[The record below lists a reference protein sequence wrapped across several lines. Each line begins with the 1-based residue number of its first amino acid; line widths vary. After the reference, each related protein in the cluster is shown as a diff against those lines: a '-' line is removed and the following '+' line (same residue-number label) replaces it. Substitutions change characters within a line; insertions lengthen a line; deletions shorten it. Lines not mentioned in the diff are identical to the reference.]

1 MCVDV
6 IRWLFSQTYGDRM
19 QRQALLIL
27 SCFLFAIIVPS
38 NPLIEQSSAEDVTVC
53 CDSVEADLY
62 LLSSDSDPILSPFEN
77 LLAETPT
84 SASFESAQTSP
95 EQIEKWVLSPA
106 WSGVV
111 PESTWSLEL
120 NYDVTDAGGAQLNL
134 SAVVTIGGSTFTGY
148 LDVGSQ
154 FVPAGAGTITI
165 DIPVESV
172 TVSGTSEVSLTL
184 NARTIVFSV
193 PSSGA
198 SIEFLWGSEAE
209 DSKVSANLPLID
221 LSLEEP
227 VVEGDL
233 VYFGLRIES
242 PFGMESLV
250 FSDSITLSVNGV
262 LLDGNPTEVSEGDA
276 ILVIWTWDGAAGG
289 VETVDVS
296 MEYVLQPGVKLTGL
310 TMFEIETFDSD
321 GGSGGYYPLNE
332 PLRTSGRGSPLT
344 ITMDLEL
351 ESEDNG
357 LRLSRSSTL
366 KIDGEMA
373 FWMRW
378 GMDHMG
384 DETIP
389 LSPVLKNFQAGA
401 VSDDERGSRVIESL
415 EVNQF
420 EGYMESYYITYFQLG
435 LGIESEELLGD
446 LSDSDTF
453 AITLDLMGEERVT
466 NAPLTIRIDSLTPL
480 QSGVDYTL
488 LRSFIKAQPSPL
500 WSGYSISVSGSSSLM
515 TSFSTVEIDVS
526 DVLEVDYLR
535 FPWGEMVTI
544 RGDGL
549 TQSDE
554 FSITTKP
561 TSSPLHAPLSL
572 TIIVVMILAGGLW
585 LAFAMVRQKNRYP
598 LLIETILIPMVFLM
612 LFFAYP
618 PLFVLFSSTGVAFAW
633 LATALVSPR
642 LIDNGNGSPAKSPN
656 IVTSFPTINCPQCSV
671 ANQVISNERPIR
683 LECTGCGRIIKIVA

>member
-1 MCVDV
+1 
-6 IRWLFSQTYGDRM
+6 M

-27 SCFLFAIIVPS
+27 SCFLFALIIPS
-38 NPLIEQSSAEDVTVC
+38 NPLIEQSAAEDVTVC

-62 LLSSDSDPILSPFEN
+62 LLGSESGSILSPFED
-77 LLAETPT
+77 LLAETPS
-84 SASFESAQTSP
+84 SASFETALTSS

-106 WSGVV
+106 WAGVI

-120 NYDVTDAGGAQLNL
+120 YYDVSDAGGAQLNL
-134 SAVVTIGGSTFTGY
+134 SAIVTIGGSTFTGY
-148 LDVGSQ
+148 LNGDDGQ
-154 FVPAGAGTITI
+154 GQGIFVPAGPGTITI

-184 NARTIVFSV
+184 NARNIVFSV
-193 PSSGA
+193 PNSGA
-198 SIEFLWGSEAE
+198 SVEFFWGSEAE
-209 DSKVSANLPLID
+209 DSKVSANLPLLD

-233 VYFGLRIES
+233 VYFGLRIDS
-242 PFGMESLV
+242 PFGMEALV
-250 FSDSITLSVNGV
+250 FSDSITMSVNGI
-262 LLDGNPTEVSEGDA
+262 LLEGDPTEVSDGDA

-296 MEYVLQPGVKLTGL
+296 MAYVLQPGVKLTGL
-310 TMFEIETFDSD
+310 TMFEIETFDSN

-332 PLRTSGRGSPLT
+332 PLRSSGRGSPLS
-344 ITMDLEL
+344 ITMNLEL

-357 LRLSRSSTL
+357 IQLSRSTTL
-366 KIDGEMA
+366 EIGGEMA

-384 DETIP
+384 DESIP

-466 NAPLTIRIDSLTPL
+466 NAPLTIRIDSLTPI

-488 LRSFIKAQPSPL
+488 LRSFIKPQPSPL
-500 WSGYSISVSGSSSLM
+500 WSGYDISVSGSTSLM
-515 TSFSTVEIDVS
+515 TSFSTVELDIS
-526 DVLEVDYLR
+526 DVLEIDYLR

-561 TSSPLHAPLSL
+561 TSSPLAAPLSL
-572 TIIVVMILAGGLW
+572 SIIVVMILGGSLW
-585 LAFAMVRQKNRYP
+585 LSFTMVRQKNRYP
-598 LLIETILIPMVFLM
+598 LLIETILIPIVFLM

-618 PLFVLFSSTGVAFAW
+618 PLFVLLSSSGVAFAW
-633 LATALVSPR
+633 LITAIASPKLTGIEFETR
-642 LIDNGNGSPAKSPN
+642 TKAPN
-656 IVTSFPTINCPQCSV
+656 IVTSFPTINCPQCGV
-671 ANQVISNERPIR
+671 ANPVTSNERPIR
-683 LECTGCGRIIKIVA
+683 LECTGCERIIKIVA

>member
-1 MCVDV
+1 
-6 IRWLFSQTYGDRM
+6 M
-19 QRQALLIL
+19 QRQAVLIL
-27 SCFLFAIIVPS
+27 SCFLLALIIPS
-38 NPLIEQSSAEDVTVC
+38 NPLIEQSSAEEVTVC

-62 LLSSDSDPILSPFEN
+62 LLGSESGSILSPFED
-77 LLAETPT
+77 LLAETAT
-84 SASFESAQTSP
+84 SASFESALVNS

-106 WSGVV
+106 WSGVI
-111 PESTWSLEL
+111 PESTWTLEL
-120 NYDVTDAGGAQLNL
+120 NYDVSEAGGAQLNL
-134 SAVVTIGGSTFTGY
+134 SAIVTIGGSTFTGY
-148 LDVGSQ
+148 LDESTS
-154 FVPAGAGTITI
+154 FVALGAGKITI

-172 TVSGTSEVSLTL
+172 TVSATSEVSLTL
-184 NARTIVFSV
+184 NARSIVFSV
-193 PSSGA
+193 PEPNP
-198 SIEFLWGSEAE
+198 SIEFLWGSESE
-209 DSKVSANLPLID
+209 DSRVSANLPLLD
-221 LSLEEP
+221 LTLDEP

-242 PFGMESLV
+242 PFGMEALV
-250 FSDSITLSVNGV
+250 FSDSITMSVNGI
-262 LLDGNPTEVSEGDA
+262 LLDGDPTEVSDGDA

-289 VETVDVS
+289 FETVDVS

-310 TMFEIETFDSD
+310 TMFEIETFDSN

-332 PLRTSGRGSPLT
+332 PLRSSGRGSPLS
-344 ITMDLEL
+344 ISMDLEL

-357 LRLSRSSTL
+357 IQLSRSTTL
-366 KIDGEMA
+366 EISGEMA

-446 LSDSDTF
+446 LSESDTF
-453 AITLDLMGEERVT
+453 TITLDLMGEERVT
-466 NAPLTIRIDSLTPL
+466 NAPLTIRIDSLTPI
-480 QSGVDYTL
+480 QSGTQYTL

-500 WSGYSISVSGSSSLM
+500 WSSYDISVSGSTSLM
-515 TSFSTVEIDVS
+515 TSFSVVELDAS

-561 TSSPLHAPLSL
+561 TSSPLHGPLSL
-572 TIIVVMILAGGLW
+572 TIIVVVILAGGLW
-585 LAFAMVRQKNRYP
+585 LAFTMVRQKNRYP
-598 LLIETILIPMVFLM
+598 LLMETILIPMVFLM
-612 LFFAYP
+612 VFFAYP
-618 PLFVLFSSTGVAFAW
+618 PLFVLFSSVGVSFAW
-633 LATALVSPR
+633 LATALVSPKLTNIR
-642 LIDNGNGSPAKSPN
+642 IENPTKVPS
-656 IVTSFPTINCPQCSV
+656 IVTSYPTINCPQCNVSNPV
-671 ANQVISNERPIR
+671 TSNERPIR
-683 LECTGCGRIIKIVA
+683 LECTGCQRIIKIVA

>member
-1 MCVDV
+1 
-6 IRWLFSQTYGDRM
+6 M

-27 SCFLFAIIVPS
+27 SCFLFAIILPS
-38 NPLIEQSSAEDVTVC
+38 NPLIEQTSAEDVTVC

-62 LLSSDSDPILSPFEN
+62 LLSSGSDSILSPFED
-77 LLAETPT
+77 LLAETPS
-84 SASFESAQTSP
+84 SASFETALTSS

-106 WSGVV
+106 WSGVI

-120 NYDVTDAGGAQLNL
+120 NYDVSDAGGAQLNL
-134 SAVVTIGGSTFTGY
+134 SAIVTIGGSTFTGY
-148 LDVGSQ
+148 LDESTS
-154 FVPAGAGTITI
+154 FVAAGAGKITI

-209 DSKVSANLPLID
+209 DSKVSANLPLLD

-242 PFGMESLV
+242 PFGMEALV
-250 FSDSITLSVNGV
+250 FSDSITMSVNGI
-262 LLDGNPTEVSEGDA
+262 LLDGDPTEVSDGDA
-276 ILVIWTWDGAAGG
+276 ILVIWTWDGASGG

-310 TMFEIETFDSD
+310 TMFEIETFDSN

-332 PLRTSGRGSPLT
+332 PLRTSGRGSPLS
-344 ITMDLEL
+344 ITMNLEL

-357 LRLSRSSTL
+357 IQLSRSTTL
-366 KIDGEMA
+366 EIGGEMA

-384 DETIP
+384 DESIP

-420 EGYMESYYITYFQLG
+420 EGYMGSYYITYFQLG

-446 LSDSDTF
+446 LSESDTF
-453 AITLDLMGEERVT
+453 AITLDLMGEDRVT
-466 NAPLTIRIDSLTPL
+466 NAPLTIRIDSLTPI

-488 LRSFIKAQPSPL
+488 VRSFIKSQPSPL
-500 WSGYSISVSGSSSLM
+500 WSGYDISISGSSSLM
-515 TSFSTVEIDVS
+515 TSFSTVELDTS

-535 FPWGEMVTI
+535 FPWGEMVKI
-544 RGDGL
+544 RGNGL

-561 TSSPLHAPLSL
+561 TSSPLAAPLSL
-572 TIIVVMILAGGLW
+572 SIIVVMILGGGLW
-585 LAFAMVRQKNRYP
+585 LSFTMVRQKNRYP
-598 LLIETILIPMVFLM
+598 LLIETILIPIVFLM

-618 PLFVLFSSTGVAFAW
+618 PLFVLLSSSGVAFAW
-633 LATALVSPR
+633 LITAIASPKLTGIAYETPTR
-642 LIDNGNGSPAKSPN
+642 APN
-656 IVTSFPTINCPQCSV
+656 IVTSFPTINCPQCGV
-671 ANQVISNERPIR
+671 ANPVTSNERPIR
-683 LECTGCGRIIKIVA
+683 LECNGCERIIKIVA

>member
-1 MCVDV
+1 
-6 IRWLFSQTYGDRM
+6 M

-27 SCFLFAIIVPS
+27 SCFLFAIILPS

-53 CDSVEADLY
+53 CDSTEADLY
-62 LLSSDSDPILSPFEN
+62 LLSSGSDSILSPFED

-84 SASFESAQTSP
+84 SASYESALTTP
-95 EQIEKWVLSPA
+95 EQIEKWVLPSA
-106 WSGVV
+106 WSGIL
-111 PESTWSLEL
+111 PEDTWSLEL
-120 NYDVTDAGGAQLNL
+120 YYEVSEAGGAILNL
-134 SAVVTIGGSTFTGY
+134 SATVTVGGSTFTGY
-148 LDVGSQ
+148 LDESSS
-154 FVPAGAGTITI
+154 FVSGIGTVTI

-184 NARTIVFSV
+184 SAGRVVFSV
-193 PSSGA
+193 PDGQA
-198 SIEFLWGSEAE
+198 AKIEFLWGSEAE
-209 DSKVSANLPLID
+209 DSRVSANLPLLD
-221 LSLEEP
+221 LSLQEP

-242 PFGMESLV
+242 PFGMEALV
-250 FSDSITLSVNGV
+250 FSDSITLSVNGI
-262 LLDGNPTEVSEGDA
+262 LLGGDPTEVSEGDA
-276 ILVIWTWDGAAGG
+276 ILVIWTWEGAAGG

-310 TMFEIETFDSD
+310 TVFEVETFDSN

-332 PLRTSGRGSPLT
+332 PLRSSGRGSPLS

-366 KIDGEMA
+366 QIGGEMA

-389 LSPVLKNFQAGA
+389 LSPVLKNFQAGS
-401 VSDDERGSRVIESL
+401 VSDDERGSRVIESI

-446 LSDSDTF
+446 LSDADTF

-466 NAPLTIRIDSLTPL
+466 NAPLSIRIDSLTPV
-480 QSGVDYTL
+480 QSGVSYTL

-500 WSGYSISVSGSSSLM
+500 WSGYDISVSGSSSLM

-572 TIIVVMILAGGLW
+572 TIIVGIILGGGLW

-598 LLIETILIPMVFLM
+598 LLIETILIPIVFLM

-633 LATALVSPR
+633 LTTALVSPK
-642 LIDNGNGSPAKSPN
+642 LIDNGIKSPTKAPN
-656 IVTSFPTINCPQCSV
+656 IVTSFPTINCPQCAV
-671 ANQVISNERPIR
+671 PNPVTSNERPIR

>member
-1 MCVDV
+1 
-6 IRWLFSQTYGDRM
+6 M

-27 SCFLFAIIVPS
+27 SCFLFAIILPS
-38 NPLIEQSSAEDVTVC
+38 NPLIEQTSAEDVTVC

-62 LLSSDSDPILSPFEN
+62 LLSSGSDSILSPFED
-77 LLAETPT
+77 LLAETPS
-84 SASFESAQTSP
+84 SASFETALTSS

-106 WSGVV
+106 WSGVI

-120 NYDVTDAGGAQLNL
+120 NYDVSDAGGAQLNL
-134 SAVVTIGGSTFTGY
+134 SAIVTIGGSTFTGY
-148 LDVGSQ
+148 LDESTS
-154 FVPAGAGTITI
+154 FVAAGAGKITI

-209 DSKVSANLPLID
+209 DSKVSANLPLLD

-233 VYFGLRIES
+233 VYFGLRIDS
-242 PFGMESLV
+242 PFGMEALV
-250 FSDSITLSVNGV
+250 FSDSITMSVNGI
-262 LLDGNPTEVSEGDA
+262 LLEGDPTEVSDGDA

-310 TMFEIETFDSD
+310 TMFEIETFDSN

-332 PLRTSGRGSPLT
+332 PLRTSGRGSPLS
-344 ITMDLEL
+344 ITMNLEL

-357 LRLSRSSTL
+357 IQLSRSTTL
-366 KIDGEMA
+366 EIGGEMA

-384 DETIP
+384 DESIP

-420 EGYMESYYITYFQLG
+420 EGYMGSYYITYFQLG

-453 AITLDLMGEERVT
+453 AITLDLMGEDRVT
-466 NAPLTIRIDSLTPL
+466 NAPLTIRIDSLTPI

-488 LRSFIKAQPSPL
+488 VRSFIKSQPSPL
-500 WSGYSISVSGSSSLM
+500 WSGYDISISGSTSLM
-515 TSFSTVEIDVS
+515 TSFSTVELDTS
-526 DVLEVDYLR
+526 DVLELDYLR
-535 FPWGEMVTI
+535 FPWGEMVKI
-544 RGDGL
+544 RGNGL

-561 TSSPLHAPLSL
+561 TSSPLASPLSL
-572 TIIVVMILAGGLW
+572 SIIVVMILGGGLW
-585 LAFAMVRQKNRYP
+585 LSFTMVRQKNRYP
-598 LLIETILIPMVFLM
+598 LLIETILIPIVFLM

-618 PLFVLFSSTGVAFAW
+618 PLFVLLSSSGVAFAW
-633 LATALVSPR
+633 LITAIASPKLTGIAYETPTR
-642 LIDNGNGSPAKSPN
+642 APN
-656 IVTSFPTINCPQCSV
+656 IVTSFPTINCPQCGV
-671 ANQVISNERPIR
+671 ANPVTSNERPIR
-683 LECTGCGRIIKIVA
+683 LECNGCERIIKIVA

>member
-1 MCVDV
+1 
-6 IRWLFSQTYGDRM
+6 M

-27 SCFLFAIIVPS
+27 SCFLFAIILPS
-38 NPLIEQSSAEDVTVC
+38 NPLIEQSSAENVTVC
-53 CDSVEADLY
+53 CESVEADLY
-62 LLSSDSDPILSPFEN
+62 LLSPDGNSILSPFED

-84 SASFESAQTSP
+84 SASFEAAQNTP
-95 EQIEKWVLSPA
+95 EQIEKWILSPA
-106 WSGVV
+106 WSGVI

-120 NYDVTDAGGAQLNL
+120 NYDVTDAGGANLNL

-148 LDVGSQ
+148 LDRVSE

-193 PSSGA
+193 PTSGA
-198 SIEFLWGSEAE
+198 SVEFLWGSEAE
-209 DSKVSANLPLID
+209 DSKVSVNLPLLD

-227 VVEGDL
+227 VVEGNF

-242 PFGMESLV
+242 PFGMEALV
-250 FSDSITLSVNGV
+250 FSDSISLSVNGI
-262 LLDGNPTEVSEGDA
+262 LLDGDPTEVSDGDA
-276 ILVIWTWDGAAGG
+276 ILVIWTWDDAAGG

-310 TMFEIETFDSD
+310 TIFEIETFDST
-321 GGSGGYYPLNE
+321 GGGGGYYPLNE
-332 PLRTSGRGSPLT
+332 PLRTSGRGSPLS
-344 ITMDLEL
+344 ITMELEL

-357 LRLSRSSTL
+357 LRLSRSTML
-366 KIDGEMA
+366 QIDGEMA

-384 DETIP
+384 EETIP
-389 LSPVLKNFQAGA
+389 LTSVLKNFKAGA
-401 VSDDERGSRVIESL
+401 VSDDERGSRVIESI

-420 EGYMESYYITYFQLG
+420 EGYMESYYLTYFLDG

-466 NAPLTIRIDSLTPL
+466 NAPLTIRIDSLTPI
-480 QSGVDYTL
+480 QSGVDYKL
-488 LRSFIKAQPSPL
+488 IRSFITTSTPL
-500 WSGYSISVSGSSSLM
+500 WSNYDITVSGSSSLM
-515 TSFSTVEIDVS
+515 SSFATVDS
-526 DVLEVDYLR
+526 DASDLLEVDYLR
-535 FPWGEMVTI
+535 FPWGEMVAI
-544 RGDGL
+544 RGEDL
-549 TQSDE
+549 SQSDE

-572 TIIVVMILAGGLW
+572 TIIIIVFLAGGLW
-585 LAFAMVRQKNRYP
+585 LAFKMVRQKNRYP
-598 LLIETILIPMVFLM
+598 LLMETILIPIIFVMV
-612 LFFAYP
+612 FFAYP
-618 PLFVLFSSTGVAFAW
+618 PLFVLFSSTGVVLAW
-633 LATALVSPR
+633 LATAVVSPKLTGAQLER
-642 LIDNGNGSPAKSPN
+642 STETPN
-656 IVTSFPTINCPQCSV
+656 IVTRFPTINCPQCGV
-671 ANQVISNERPIR
+671 ANPVTSDERPIR
-683 LECTGCGRIIKIVA
+683 VECTGCERIIKIVA

>member
-1 MCVDV
+1 
-6 IRWLFSQTYGDRM
+6 M

-27 SCFLFAIIVPS
+27 SCFLFAIILPS

-53 CDSVEADLY
+53 CDSTEADLY
-62 LLSSDSDPILSPFEN
+62 LLSSEGSSILSPFED
-77 LLAETPT
+77 LLSETPT
-84 SASFESAQTSP
+84 SASFESALTSP
-95 EQIEKWVLSPA
+95 EQIEKWALPSG
-106 WSGVV
+106 WSGIL
-111 PESTWSLEL
+111 PEDTWSLEL
-120 NYDVTDAGGAQLNL
+120 YYEVSGAGGANLDL
-134 SAVVTIGGSTFTGY
+134 SATVTVGGSTFTGY
-148 LDVGSQ
+148 LDESSSFVSGS
-154 FVPAGAGTITI
+154 GTVTI

-184 NARTIVFSV
+184 SAGRVVFIV
-193 PSSGA
+193 PQGQDA
-198 SIEFLWGSEAE
+198 KIEFLWGSEAE
-209 DSKVSANLPLID
+209 DSRVSANLPLLD
-221 LSLEEP
+221 LSLQEP

-242 PFGMESLV
+242 PFGMEALV
-250 FSDSITLSVNGV
+250 FSDSITLSVNGI
-262 LLDGNPTEVSEGDA
+262 LLGGDPTEVSEGDA
-276 ILVIWTWDGAAGG
+276 ILVIWTWEGAAGG

-310 TMFEIETFDSD
+310 TVFEVETFDSN

-332 PLRTSGRGSPLT
+332 PLRSSGRGSPLSIT
-344 ITMDLEL
+344 IDLEL

-366 KIDGEMA
+366 QISGEMA

-389 LSPVLKNFQAGA
+389 LSPVLKNFQAGS
-401 VSDDERGSRVIESL
+401 VSDDDRGSRVIESI

-446 LSDSDTF
+446 LSDADTF

-466 NAPLTIRIDSLTPL
+466 NAPLSLRIDSLTPV
-480 QSGVDYTL
+480 QSGVSYNL

-500 WSGYSISVSGSSSLM
+500 WSGYDISVSGSSSLM
-515 TSFSTVEIDVS
+515 TSFSTVELDVS

-572 TIIVVMILAGGLW
+572 TIIVGIILAGGLW
-585 LAFAMVRQKNRYP
+585 LAFTMVRQKNRYP
-598 LLIETILIPMVFLM
+598 LLIETILIPIVFLM

-633 LATALVSPR
+633 LATALVSPK
-642 LIDNGNGSPAKSPN
+642 LIDNGIRNPTKAPN
-656 IVTSFPTINCPQCSV
+656 IVTSFPTINCPQCGVPNPVTSD
-671 ANQVISNERPIR
+671 ERPIR

>member
-1 MCVDV
+1 
-6 IRWLFSQTYGDRM
+6 M

-27 SCFLFAIIVPS
+27 SCFLFAIILPS
-38 NPLIEQSSAEDVTVC
+38 NPLIEQTSAEDVTVC

-62 LLSSDSDPILSPFEN
+62 LLSSGSDSILSPFED
-77 LLAETPT
+77 LLAETPS
-84 SASFESAQTSP
+84 SASFETALTSS

-106 WSGVV
+106 WSGVI

-120 NYDVTDAGGAQLNL
+120 NYDVSDAGGAQLNL
-134 SAVVTIGGSTFTGY
+134 SAIVTIGGSTFTGY
-148 LDVGSQ
+148 LDESTS
-154 FVPAGAGTITI
+154 FVAAGAGKITI

-209 DSKVSANLPLID
+209 DSKVSANLPLLD

-242 PFGMESLV
+242 PFGMEALV
-250 FSDSITLSVNGV
+250 FSDSITMSVNGI
-262 LLDGNPTEVSEGDA
+262 LLDGDPTEVSDGDA
-276 ILVIWTWDGAAGG
+276 ILVIWTWDGASGG

-296 MEYVLQPGVKLTGL
+296 MEYILQPGVKLTGL
-310 TMFEIETFDSD
+310 TMFEIETFDSN

-332 PLRTSGRGSPLT
+332 PLRTSGRGSPLS
-344 ITMDLEL
+344 ITMNLEL

-357 LRLSRSSTL
+357 IQLSRSTTL
-366 KIDGEMA
+366 EIGGEMA

-384 DETIP
+384 DESIP

-420 EGYMESYYITYFQLG
+420 EGYMGSYYITYFQLG

-446 LSDSDTF
+446 LSESDTF
-453 AITLDLMGEERVT
+453 AITLDLMGEDRVT
-466 NAPLTIRIDSLTPL
+466 NAPLTIRIDSLTPI

-488 LRSFIKAQPSPL
+488 VRSFIKSQPSPL
-500 WSGYSISVSGSSSLM
+500 WSGYDISISGSSSLM
-515 TSFSTVEIDVS
+515 TSFSTVELDTS

-535 FPWGEMVTI
+535 FPWGEMVKI
-544 RGDGL
+544 RGNGL

-561 TSSPLHAPLSL
+561 TSSPLAAPLSL
-572 TIIVVMILAGGLW
+572 SIIVVMILGGGLW
-585 LAFAMVRQKNRYP
+585 LSFTLVRQKNRYP
-598 LLIETILIPMVFLM
+598 LLIETILIPIVFLM

-618 PLFVLFSSTGVAFAW
+618 PLFVLLSSSGVAFAW
-633 LATALVSPR
+633 LITAIASPKLTGIAYETPTR
-642 LIDNGNGSPAKSPN
+642 TPN
-656 IVTSFPTINCPQCSV
+656 IVTSFPTINCPQCGV
-671 ANQVISNERPIR
+671 ANPVTSNERPIR
-683 LECTGCGRIIKIVA
+683 LECNGCERIIKIVA

>member
-1 MCVDV
+1 M
-6 IRWLFSQTYGDRM
+6 
-19 QRQALLIL
+19 
-27 SCFLFAIIVPS
+27 PS
-38 NPLIEQSSAEDVTVC
+38 NPLIEQSSAEEVTVC
-53 CDSVEADLY
+53 CDSTEADLY
-62 LLSSDSDPILSPFEN
+62 LLSSEGSSILSPFED
-77 LLAETPT
+77 LLSDTP
-84 SASFESAQTSP
+84 SSVLFESAQVNP

-106 WSGVV
+106 WSGVI

-120 NYDVTDAGGAQLNL
+120 NYEVSDAGGANLNL
-134 SAVVTIGGSTFTGY
+134 SAVVSIGGSTFTGY
-148 LDVGSQ
+148 LDRVSE
-154 FVPAGAGTITI
+154 FVPAGAGTLTI

-193 PSSGA
+193 PDPNPR
-198 SIEFLWGSEAE
+198 IEFLWGSEAE
-209 DSKVSANLPLID
+209 DSRVSANLPLLD
-221 LSLEEP
+221 LSLQEP

-242 PFGMESLV
+242 PFGMEALV
-250 FSDSITLSVNGV
+250 FSDSITLSVNGN
-262 LLDGNPTEVSEGDA
+262 LLSGDPTEVSEGDA
-276 ILVIWTWDGAAGG
+276 ILVIWTWEGAAGG

-310 TMFEIETFDSD
+310 TVFEVETFDSN

-332 PLRTSGRGSPLT
+332 PLRSSGRGSPLS
-344 ITMDLEL
+344 ITMDLQL

-366 KIDGEMA
+366 QISGEMA

-389 LSPVLKNFQAGA
+389 LSPVLKNFQAGS
-401 VSDDERGSRVIESL
+401 VSDDERGSRVIESI

-446 LSDSDTF
+446 LSDADTF

-466 NAPLTIRIDSLTPL
+466 NAPLSLRIDSLTPV
-480 QSGVDYTL
+480 QSGVSYNL

-500 WSGYSISVSGSSSLM
+500 WSGYDISVSGSSSLM
-515 TSFSTVEIDVS
+515 TSFSTVEVDVS

-572 TIIVVMILAGGLW
+572 TIIVGIILAGGLW

-598 LLIETILIPMVFLM
+598 LLIETILIPIVFLM

-633 LATALVSPR
+633 LATALVSPK
-642 LIDNGNGSPAKSPN
+642 LIDNGIRNPTKDPN
-656 IVTSFPTINCPQCSV
+656 IVTSFPTINCPQCGVPNPVTSD
-671 ANQVISNERPIR
+671 ERPIR

>member
-1 MCVDV
+1 
-6 IRWLFSQTYGDRM
+6 M
-19 QRQALLIL
+19 QRQAVLIL
-27 SCFLFAIIVPS
+27 SCFLFAIILPS
-38 NPLIEQSSAEDVTVC
+38 NPLIEHSSAEDVTVC

-62 LLSSDSDPILSPFEN
+62 LLSTDSNSILSPFED

-84 SASFESAQTSP
+84 SATFESALVNS
-95 EQIEKWVLSPA
+95 EQIEKWVLSSA
-106 WSGVV
+106 WPGVV
-111 PESTWSLEL
+111 PESTWTLEL
-120 NYDVTDAGGAQLNL
+120 NYEISNAAGANLNL
-134 SAVVTIGGSTFTGY
+134 SAIVTIGGSTFTGY
-148 LDVGSQ
+148 LDRDSE
-154 FVPAGAGTITI
+154 FVTGGAGTVTI
-165 DIPVESV
+165 EIPVESV

-193 PSSGA
+193 PDSDQLPSM
-198 SIEFLWGSEAE
+198 EFLWGSEAE
-209 DSKVSANLPLID
+209 DSKISANLPLID
-221 LSLEEP
+221 LSLDEP

-242 PFGMESLV
+242 PFGMEALV
-250 FSDSITLSVNGV
+250 FSDSITLSVNGI
-262 LLDGNPTEVSEGDA
+262 LLDGDPTEVFDGDA

-296 MEYVLQPGVKLTGL
+296 IEYVLQPSVKLTGL
-310 TMFEIETFDSD
+310 NMFEIETFDSN
-321 GGSGGYYPLNE
+321 GGGGGYYPLNE
-332 PLRTSGRGSPLT
+332 PLRTSGRGSPLS

-357 LRLSRSSTL
+357 IQLSRSTTL
-366 KIDGEMA
+366 EISGEMA

-453 AITLDLMGEERVT
+453 AITLDLMGEEGVT
-466 NAPLTIRIDSLTPL
+466 NAPLTIRIDSLTPV

-488 LRSFIKAQPSPL
+488 LRSFIKSQPSPL
-500 WSGYSISVSGSSSLM
+500 WSGYDISVSGSSSLT
-515 TSFSTVEIDVS
+515 TSYTTVEIDVS
-526 DVLEVDYLR
+526 DVLDVDYLR

-544 RGDGL
+544 RGEGL

-554 FSITTKP
+554 FSVMTKP

-572 TIIVVMILAGGLW
+572 TIAVAMILAGGLW

-598 LLIETILIPMVFLM
+598 LLIETSLIPIVSLM
-612 LFFAYP
+612 LFFAYH
-618 PLFVLFSSTGVAFAW
+618 PLFVLSSSTGVALVW
-633 LATALVSPR
+633 LATALVSPK
-642 LIDNGNGSPAKSPN
+642 LIDVGGESPTKAPN
-656 IVTSFPTINCPQCSV
+656 IVTSFPTINCPQCGV
-671 ANQVISNERPIR
+671 ANPVTSNERPIR

>member
-1 MCVDV
+1 
-6 IRWLFSQTYGDRM
+6 M

-27 SCFLFAIIVPS
+27 SCFLFAIILPS
-38 NPLIEQSSAEDVTVC
+38 NPLIEQTSAEDVTVC

-62 LLSSDSDPILSPFEN
+62 LLSSGSDSILSPFED
-77 LLAETPT
+77 LLAETPS
-84 SASFESAQTSP
+84 SASFETALTSS

-106 WSGVV
+106 WSGVI

-120 NYDVTDAGGAQLNL
+120 NYDVSDAGGAQLNL
-134 SAVVTIGGSTFTGY
+134 SAIVTIGGSTFTGY
-148 LDVGSQ
+148 LDESTS
-154 FVPAGAGTITI
+154 FVAAGAGKITI

-209 DSKVSANLPLID
+209 DSKVSANLPLLD

-242 PFGMESLV
+242 PFGMEALV
-250 FSDSITLSVNGV
+250 FSDSITMSVNGI
-262 LLDGNPTEVSEGDA
+262 LLDGDPTEVSDGDA
-276 ILVIWTWDGAAGG
+276 ILVIWTWDGASGG

-310 TMFEIETFDSD
+310 TMFEIETFDSN

-332 PLRTSGRGSPLT
+332 PLRTSGRGSPLS
-344 ITMDLEL
+344 ITMNLEL

-357 LRLSRSSTL
+357 IQLSRSTTL
-366 KIDGEMA
+366 EIGGEMA

-384 DETIP
+384 DESIP

-420 EGYMESYYITYFQLG
+420 EGYMGSYYITYFQLG

-446 LSDSDTF
+446 LSESDTF
-453 AITLDLMGEERVT
+453 AITLDLMGEDRVT
-466 NAPLTIRIDSLTPL
+466 NAPLTIRIDSLTPI

-488 LRSFIKAQPSPL
+488 VRSFIKSQPSPL
-500 WSGYSISVSGSSSLM
+500 WSGYDISISGSSSLM
-515 TSFSTVEIDVS
+515 TSFSTVELDTS

-535 FPWGEMVTI
+535 FPWGEMVKI
-544 RGDGL
+544 RGNGL

-561 TSSPLHAPLSL
+561 TSSPLAAPLSL
-572 TIIVVMILAGGLW
+572 SIIVVMILGGGLW
-585 LAFAMVRQKNRYP
+585 LSFTMVRQKNRYP
-598 LLIETILIPMVFLM
+598 LLIETVLIPIVFLM

-618 PLFVLFSSTGVAFAW
+618 PLFVLLSSSGVAFAW
-633 LATALVSPR
+633 LITAIASPKLTGIAYETPTR
-642 LIDNGNGSPAKSPN
+642 APN
-656 IVTSFPTINCPQCSV
+656 IVTSFPTINCPQCGV
-671 ANQVISNERPIR
+671 ANPVTSNERPIR
-683 LECTGCGRIIKIVA
+683 LECNGCERIIKIVA

>member
-1 MCVDV
+1 
-6 IRWLFSQTYGDRM
+6 M

-27 SCFLFAIIVPS
+27 SCFLFAIILPS
-38 NPLIEQSSAEDVTVC
+38 NPLIEQTSAEDVTVC

-62 LLSSDSDPILSPFEN
+62 LLSSGSDSILSPFED
-77 LLAETPT
+77 LLAETPS
-84 SASFESAQTSP
+84 SASFESALTSS

-106 WSGVV
+106 WSGVI

-120 NYDVTDAGGAQLNL
+120 NYDVSDAGGAQLNL
-134 SAVVTIGGSTFTGY
+134 SAIVTIGGSTFTGY
-148 LDVGSQ
+148 LDESTS
-154 FVPAGAGTITI
+154 FVAAGAGKITI

-209 DSKVSANLPLID
+209 DSKVSANLPLLD

-242 PFGMESLV
+242 PFGMEALV
-250 FSDSITLSVNGV
+250 FSDSITMSVNGI
-262 LLDGNPTEVSEGDA
+262 LLDGDPTEVSDGDA

-310 TMFEIETFDSD
+310 TMFEIETFDSN

-332 PLRTSGRGSPLT
+332 PLRTSGRGSPLS
-344 ITMDLEL
+344 ITMNLEL

-357 LRLSRSSTL
+357 IQLSRSTTL
-366 KIDGEMA
+366 EIGGEMA

-384 DETIP
+384 DESIP

-420 EGYMESYYITYFQLG
+420 EGYMGSYYITYFQLG

-446 LSDSDTF
+446 LSESDTF
-453 AITLDLMGEERVT
+453 AITLDLMGEDRVT
-466 NAPLTIRIDSLTPL
+466 NAPLTIRIDSLTPI

-488 LRSFIKAQPSPL
+488 VRSFIKSQPSPL
-500 WSGYSISVSGSSSLM
+500 WSGYDISISGSSSLM
-515 TSFSTVEIDVS
+515 TSFSTVELDTS

-535 FPWGEMVTI
+535 FPWGEMVKI
-544 RGDGL
+544 RGNGL

-561 TSSPLHAPLSL
+561 TSSPLAAPLSL
-572 TIIVVMILAGGLW
+572 SIIVVMILGGGLW
-585 LAFAMVRQKNRYP
+585 LSFTMVRQKNRYP
-598 LLIETILIPMVFLM
+598 LLIETILIPIVFLM

-618 PLFVLFSSTGVAFAW
+618 PLFVLLSSSGVAFAW
-633 LATALVSPR
+633 LITAIASPKLTGIAYETPTR
-642 LIDNGNGSPAKSPN
+642 APN
-656 IVTSFPTINCPQCSV
+656 IVTSFPTINCPQCGV
-671 ANQVISNERPIR
+671 ANPVTSNERPIR
-683 LECTGCGRIIKIVA
+683 LECNGCERIIKIVA

>member
-1 MCVDV
+1 
-6 IRWLFSQTYGDRM
+6 M

-27 SCFLFAIIVPS
+27 SCFLFALIIPS
-38 NPLIEQSSAEDVTVC
+38 NPLIEQSAAEDVTVC

-62 LLSSDSDPILSPFEN
+62 LLSSGSDSILSPFED
-77 LLAETPT
+77 LLAETPS
-84 SASFESAQTSP
+84 SASFETALTSS

-106 WSGVV
+106 WSGVI

-120 NYDVTDAGGAQLNL
+120 NYDVSDAGGAQLNL
-134 SAVVTIGGSTFTGY
+134 SAIVTIGGSTFTGY
-148 LDVGSQ
+148 LDESTS
-154 FVPAGAGTITI
+154 FVAAGAGKITI

-209 DSKVSANLPLID
+209 DSKVSANLPLLD

-242 PFGMESLV
+242 PFGMEALV
-250 FSDSITLSVNGV
+250 FSDSITMSVNGI
-262 LLDGNPTEVSEGDA
+262 LLDGDPTEVSDGDA
-276 ILVIWTWDGAAGG
+276 ILVIWTWDGASGG

-296 MEYVLQPGVKLTGL
+296 MEYILQPGVKLTGL
-310 TMFEIETFDSD
+310 TMFEIETFDSN

-332 PLRTSGRGSPLT
+332 PLRTSGRGSPLS
-344 ITMDLEL
+344 ITMNLEL

-357 LRLSRSSTL
+357 IQLSRSTTL
-366 KIDGEMA
+366 EIGGEMA

-384 DETIP
+384 DESIP

-420 EGYMESYYITYFQLG
+420 EGYMGSYYITYFQLG

-453 AITLDLMGEERVT
+453 AITLDLMGEDRVT
-466 NAPLTIRIDSLTPL
+466 NAPLTIRIDSLTPI

-488 LRSFIKAQPSPL
+488 VRSFIKSQPSPL
-500 WSGYSISVSGSSSLM
+500 WSGYDISISGSSSLM
-515 TSFSTVEIDVS
+515 TSFSTVELDTS

-535 FPWGEMVTI
+535 FPWGEMVKI
-544 RGDGL
+544 RGNGL

-561 TSSPLHAPLSL
+561 TSSPLAAPLSL
-572 TIIVVMILAGGLW
+572 SIIVVMILGGGLW
-585 LAFAMVRQKNRYP
+585 LSFTMVRQKNRYP
-598 LLIETILIPMVFLM
+598 LLIETILIPIVFLM

-618 PLFVLFSSTGVAFAW
+618 PLFVLLSSSGVAFAW
-633 LATALVSPR
+633 LITAIASPKLTGIAYETPTR
-642 LIDNGNGSPAKSPN
+642 APN
-656 IVTSFPTINCPQCSV
+656 IVTSFPTINCPQCGV
-671 ANQVISNERPIR
+671 ANPVTSNERPIR
-683 LECTGCGRIIKIVA
+683 LECNGCERIIKIVA